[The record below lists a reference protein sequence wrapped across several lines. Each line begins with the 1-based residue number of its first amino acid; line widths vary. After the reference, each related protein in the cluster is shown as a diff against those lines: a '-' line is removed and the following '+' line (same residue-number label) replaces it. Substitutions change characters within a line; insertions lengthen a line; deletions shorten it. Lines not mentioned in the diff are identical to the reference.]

1 MGFKKGVVTNPNGKP
16 KGTLSKKTL
25 EWEEFGKQLLEN
37 GLPRAIEILQT
48 CDDEKFIA
56 QFANLLEYFKPKL
69 ARVDTLQ
76 LPENTQPLNKI
87 EIIDSTES

>member
-1 MGFKKGVVTNPNGKP
+1 MAFKKGVVTNPNGKP

-56 QFANLLEYFKPKL
+56 QFTNLLEYFKPKL
-69 ARVDTLQ
+69 ARSEVNLEGEVKHTVTFLD
-76 LPENTQPLNKI
+76 EH
-87 EIIDSTES
+87 

>member
-56 QFANLLEYFKPKL
+56 QFTNLLEYFKPKL
-69 ARVDTLQ
+69 ARSEVNLEGEVKHTVTFLD
-76 LPENTQPLNKI
+76 EH
-87 EIIDSTES
+87 

>member
-56 QFANLLEYFKPKL
+56 QFTNLLEYFKPKL
-69 ARVDTLQ
+69 ARSEVNLEGELKHTVTFLD
-76 LPENTQPLNKI
+76 EH
-87 EIIDSTES
+87 

>member
-56 QFANLLEYFKPKL
+56 QFTNLLEYFKPKL
-69 ARVDTLQ
+69 ARSEVNVDGEVKHTVTFLD
-76 LPENTQPLNKI
+76 EH
-87 EIIDSTES
+87 

>member
-1 MGFKKGVVTNPNGKP
+1 MAFKKGQSGNPKGKP
-16 KGTLSKKTL
+16 IGSKGTKTL

-56 QFANLLEYFKPKL
+56 QFTNLLEYFKPKL
-69 ARVDTLQ
+69 ARSEINVDGEVKHTVTFLD
-76 LPENTQPLNKI
+76 EH
-87 EIIDSTES
+87 

>member
-56 QFANLLEYFKPKL
+56 QFTNLLEYFKPKL
-69 ARVDTLQ
+69 ARSEVNVEGEVKHTVTFLD
-76 LPENTQPLNKI
+76 EH
-87 EIIDSTES
+87 